1 MLSAVLPAPP
11 RTFRGR
17 DGLVCACLQI
27 TEQQLLDTLSS
38 APVCSL
44 RDLRRTLGA
53 GDGCTAC
60 HDVLQQ
66 YLDAGGQPA
75 WDAGGQPSC
84 PPICSD
90 R

>member
-1 MLSAVLPAPP
+1 MLSAASSTPSRPALRPGG
-11 RTFRGR
+11 F
-17 DGLVCACLQI
+17 VCACLQV
-27 TEQQLLDTLSS
+27 TERQLLDTLSS
-38 APVCSL
+38 APTCSL

-66 YLDAGGQPA
+66 YLDAGA
-75 WDAGGQPSC
+75 RPSC

>member
-1 MLSAVLPAPP
+1 MLPATLAAPP
-11 RTFRGR
+11 RRFRGP
-17 DGLVCACLQI
+17 GGVVCACLRI
-27 TEQQLLDTLSS
+27 TERQLLDTLASTP
-38 APVCSL
+38 ACSL

-60 HDVLQQ
+60 HDLLRE
-66 YLDAGGQPA
+66 YLEAGA
-75 WDAGGQPSC
+75 QPSC

>member
-1 MLSAVLPAPP
+1 MLSATLAAPP
-11 RTFRGR
+11 RTFRGP
-17 DGLVCACLQI
+17 GGIVCACLRI
-27 TEQQLLDTLSS
+27 TERQLLDTLASTP
-38 APVCSL
+38 ACSL

-60 HDVLQQ
+60 HDLLRQ
-66 YLDAGGQPA
+66 YLEAGA
-75 WDAGGQPSC
+75 QPSC

>member
-1 MLSAVLPAPP
+1 MLPAATDTASCPP
-11 RTFRGR
+11 PSARPVHQPGR
-17 DGLVCACLQI
+17 LVCACLQI
-27 TEQQLLDTLSS
+27 TERQLLDALS
-38 APVCSL
+38 ATPIRSL

-60 HDVLQQ
+60 HPVLRR
-66 YLDAGGQPA
+66 YLDG
-75 WDAGGQPSC
+75 DRQPSC

>member
-1 MLSAVLPAPP
+1 M
-11 RTFRGR
+11 
-17 DGLVCACLQI
+17 CACLQI
-27 TEQQLLDTLSS
+27 TEQQLLNALSS
-38 APVCSL
+38 ASVCSL
-44 RDLRRTLGA
+44 RDLRCTLGA

-66 YLDAGGQPA
+66 YLDAGA
-75 WDAGGQPSC
+75 QPSC

>member
-1 MLSAVLPAPP
+1 MLPVTVDTPSRPSHRPGG
-11 RTFRGR
+11 F
-17 DGLVCACLQI
+17 VCACLQI

-38 APVCSL
+38 APVSSL

-66 YLDAGGQPA
+66 YLDGG
-75 WDAGGQPSC
+75 DQPSC
-84 PPICSD
+84 PPICSA

>member
-1 MLSAVLPAPP
+1 MPSAALPAPP

-38 APVCSL
+38 APICSL

-60 HDVLQQ
+60 HDVLRQ
-66 YLDAGGQPA
+66 YLDAGSQRTR
-75 WDAGGQPSC
+75 DGGDQPSC
-84 PPICSD
+84 PPICSA

>member
-1 MLSAVLPAPP
+1 MLCATLPAPP
-11 RTFRGR
+11 RPVRGP
-17 DGLVCACLQI
+17 GGFVCACLQI

-38 APVCSL
+38 TPVRSL

-60 HDVLQQ
+60 HDVLRQ
-66 YLDAGGQPA
+66 YLEAGA
-75 WDAGGQPSC
+75 QPSC
-84 PPICSD
+84 PPICSA